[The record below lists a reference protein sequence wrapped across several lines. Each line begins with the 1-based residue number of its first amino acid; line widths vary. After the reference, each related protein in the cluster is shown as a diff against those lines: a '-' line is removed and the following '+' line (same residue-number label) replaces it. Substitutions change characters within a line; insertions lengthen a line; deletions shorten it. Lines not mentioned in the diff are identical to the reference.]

1 MEFQILIYR
10 IVLFMQF
17 LDTRQEIAKET
28 SQGVPWNPLRPR
40 CAKQGSGGNIVY
52 IKLCRGSNI
61 TTHGFWLLNL
71 EQLYI
76 SPIKNRVSFRRITPN
91 VFGIFC
97 FIQNQS
103 SRDFGRGIYFVF
115 RK

>member
-17 LDTRQEIAKET
+17 HDTRQEIAKET

-40 CAKQGSGGNIVY
+40 CARRGSGGNIVY
-52 IKLCRGSNI
+52 IKLCRGSNT
-61 TTHGFWLLNL
+61 TTHGFRLQNL

-76 SPIKNRVSFRRITPN
+76 SPIEFSVTFRRTTPN
-91 VFGIFC
+91 DFGIFC